1 MGNIYDNIRYIYR
14 RDKEWLEY
22 DDRYDKEGNLSGIY
36 KEYMILRDD
45 EDMLKESPFPNTID
59 FLRYYKRIC
68 SRWFDDK
75 E

>member
-1 MGNIYDNIRYIYR
+1 MGNIYDNIKYIYR

-22 DDRYDKEGNLSGIY
+22 DERYDKEGNLSGIY

-45 EDMLKESPFPNTID
+45 EDCLKDSAFHSTLD

-75 E
+75 D